1 MRSTKKGDC
10 IMAEIVQK
18 KNKKHPLM
26 KFQEEKLAL
35 GLLGY
40 VIEQIEE
47 QTPKNMDWVDTIER
61 VAGKKWRF
69 TIKKKSGYYP
79 MCIRKYVRETKRME
93 LIGTLCSIEEE
104 LTKIWKKGL
113 IYTSL

>member
-1 MRSTKKGDC
+1 
-10 IMAEIVQK
+10 MAEVIVKK
-18 KNKKHPLM
+18 KNHPLM

-40 VIEQIEE
+40 VIEQVEE

-61 VAGKKWRF
+61 VKGKSWKF
-69 TIKKKSGYYP
+69 TIKHKATYYP
-79 MCIRKYVRETKRME
+79 ACIRKYVKETKRME
-93 LIGTLCSIEEE
+93 IIGTFCSIEEE

>member
-1 MRSTKKGDC
+1 
-10 IMAEIVQK
+10 MAELILK
-18 KNKKHPLM
+18 KKAHPGM
-26 KFQEEKLAL
+26 KFHEEKLVL

-47 QTPKNMDWVDTIER
+47 QTPKNMNWIDTIER

-69 TIKKKSGYYP
+69 TIKKKSDYYP
-79 MCIRKYVRETKRME
+79 LCIRKYVKETKRME
-93 LIGTLCSIEEE
+93 LVGTLCSIEEE

-113 IYTSL
+113 AYVAL